1 MSAMP
6 NEIAAPELPEPLA
19 VAPDAARGEAG
30 GSPPGARAARVEAAP
45 TSLADR
51 GMPSLNRPRS
61 IQTRLSRLMAFALL
75 LALGSGLLGWYY
87 QQTATRSTRS
97 AAAAVASAHTKAE
110 GESTVPPL
118 EVGEPPVYATE
129 RIETKQDAQQDATQ
143 SPVAALAAMTPERPL
158 FERVVPR
165 PTLPARAANRASASV
180 SADTQVYPV
189 SRRAGDATP
198 YAGAAMSGSVG
209 GTAPVQSDFSRRL
222 AGPAFASQPS
232 VSASTVGAVPESI
245 TDTASAPT
253 DPATS
258 GSTVPNVERSA
269 FAAQLKPTVLAAAQA
284 KLLPSRRLLLPK
296 GALIDC
302 TLQTA
307 IDSSL
312 PGLTTCLTATPTFGA
327 DGRVVLLERGTTL
340 VGETRGEARRG
351 GKRLFVLWSEARTP
365 TGVVVEL
372 ASPAT
377 DALGR
382 AGLTGEVDRHFW
394 ERFGA
399 ATVLSILDGAV
410 QAGVEASRQQG
421 SSAIAVS
428 PAASRDILSEA
439 LHDTADIT
447 PTIRVAQGTRL
458 QILVA
463 RDLDFR
469 SVYALEFHG
478 TP

>member
-1 MSAMP
+1 MNAVL
-6 NEIAAPELPEPLA
+6 EERVDRELPEP
-19 VAPDAARGEAG
+19 AG
-30 GSPPGARAARVEAAP
+30 IERAAPEPAVDTAV
-45 TSLADR
+45 ADR

-61 IQTRLSRLMAFALL
+61 IQTRLSRLTSLGLL

-87 QQTATRSTRS
+87 QQTAMRPARS
-97 AAAAVASAHTKAE
+97 AAAAQASAHTRAE

-118 EVGEPPVYATE
+118 DVGEPPRVQGDRGTAKPGTAPTDASASTASPWLE
-129 RIETKQDAQQDATQ
+129 R
-143 SPVAALAAMTPERPL
+143 
-158 FERVVPR
+158 FVPR
-165 PTLPARAANRASASV
+165 PTLPAQAANNPPGGV
-180 SADTQVYPV
+180 PGDTRVYPV
-189 SRRAGDATP
+189 ASRAGDAAP
-198 YAGAAMSGSVG
+198 YAPVASGASGASGSLSNG
-209 GTAPVQSDFSRRL
+209 SAPRDTELSRRL
-222 AGPAFASQPS
+222 SGPAFAAAST
-232 VSASTVGAVPESI
+232 SASTAGAAPAAMMPEPVSDGMI
-245 TDTASAPT
+245 GSLEPSPASSPAPN
-253 DPATS
+253 A
-258 GSTVPNVERSA
+258 ERSA
-269 FAAQLKPTVLAAAQA
+269 LGAQLKPTVLAAAQA
-284 KLLPSRRLLLPK
+284 KLLPSRSLLLPK

-302 TLQTA
+302 TLLTA

-351 GKRLFVLWSEARTP
+351 GRRLFVLWSEARTP

-399 ATVLSILDGAV
+399 ATVLSILDGAI
-410 QAGVEASRQQG
+410 QSGVEASRSQG

-428 PAASRDILSEA
+428 PAASRDILGEA

-458 QILVA
+458 QIVVA

-469 SVYALEFHG
+469 SVYELAFHRA
-478 TP
+478 P